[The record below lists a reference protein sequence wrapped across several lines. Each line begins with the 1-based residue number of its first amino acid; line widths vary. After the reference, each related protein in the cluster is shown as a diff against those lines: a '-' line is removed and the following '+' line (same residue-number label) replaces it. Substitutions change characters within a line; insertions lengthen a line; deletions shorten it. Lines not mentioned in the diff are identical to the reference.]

1 MAILRKTE
9 HMPEVTVQGTMINF
23 PNAKCRL
30 TMKKQ
35 ICIHGLFPTEIYSVM
50 SIHLK
55 HC

>member
-9 HMPEVTVQGTMINF
+9 HMPKVTVQGTMINF

-35 ICIHGLFPTEIYSVM
+35 IYIHGLFPAEINYVIR
-50 SIHLK
+50 IHPK